1 MFHLYPNHS
10 RVIETFERLGLVTLP
25 YVLWKKPTTKPL
37 YKGKGAF
44 LGSGFL
50 PPNAYVTM
58 DMEYILIFRNGGLR
72 TFEPKDPR
80 RYRSKFTKKQR
91 DEWFSQIWT
100 VSGARQTHGGLERRV
115 AAFPEEI
122 PRRLIRM
129 FSIESDL
136 VVDPFLG
143 SGTTLKAAMDLGRR
157 FIGYERLGDF
167 SEIIKE
173 RMGPDSK
180 RIVFQ
185 KRSAAEQSSEL
196 TA

>member
-1 MFHLYPNHS
+1 MRQYWRRDPDKGRCVPPLSKPFTRNRDLRENGSSHPALH
-10 RVIETFERLGLVTLP
+10 TLEEAYYEAP
-25 YVLWKKPTTKPL
+25 VQ
-37 YKGKGAF
+37 GKGSVSR
-44 LGSGFL
+44 LR
-50 PPNAYVTM
+50 
-58 DMEYILIFRNGGLR
+58 FR
-72 TFEPKDPR
+72 
-80 RYRSKFTKKQR
+80 KFTKKQR
-91 DEWFSQIWT
+91 DEWFSQVWT
-100 VSGARQTHGGLERRV
+100 VTGARQTHGGLERRV

-173 RMGPDSK
+173 RIGPDSK

-185 KRSAAEQSSEL
+185 KRSAAEQFSEL